1 VKKLIIALSVIIG
14 VLLIL
19 FFVAGYFLGNVPIAS
34 KLLGTNK
41 AKNLGVVV
49 SIDNAYSGIKDIN
62 SPLTPQAVKDIL
74 NNPASYTK
82 LKTTLTSDEASSLLA
97 IGDVPNF
104 PLRTAQIKFGPN
116 GSFQTSGVIN
126 TEELQKALKQGGVSS
141 GTIDKVMG
149 YVKTVKYI
157 NFYAEGTLSITNN
170 QITGNIKNAKI
181 GNIGVP
187 DDLLSKIDAGVAST
201 VMNKITQLGYNI
213 RSLTIS
219 EGKVAV
225 DMDRPLGDLNNWLKF
240 VQY

>member
-1 VKKLIIALSVIIG
+1 VKKLIIVLSVIIG
-14 VLLIL
+14 VALIL

-49 SIDNAYSGIKDIN
+49 SMDNAYTGLKDIK
-62 SPLTPQAVKDIL
+62 SPLTPQGVKEIL
-74 NNPASYTK
+74 NNPASYTT
-82 LKTTLTSDEASSLLA
+82 LKTTLTDDEASSLLA
-97 IGDVPNF
+97 LGNVPNF
-104 PLRTAQIKFGPN
+104 PLRLAQIKFGPN
-116 GSFQTSGVIN
+116 GTFQTSGVIA
-126 TEELQKALKQGGVSS
+126 TEELQKALQQAGVSG

-149 YVKTVKYI
+149 YVKNVKYF
-157 NFYAEGTLSITNN
+157 NFYAEGSLSITNN
-170 QITGNIKNAKI
+170 QITGSVSNAKI

-201 VMNKITQLGYNI
+201 VMNKVTQMGYNI

-219 EGKVAV
+219 EGKVDV

>member
-1 VKKLIIALSVIIG
+1 VKKLIIALSIIIG

-34 KLLGTNK
+34 KLLGTDK
-41 AKNLGVVV
+41 AKNLGVVI
-49 SIDNAYSGIKDIN
+49 SMDNAYSGLKDIS
-62 SPLTPQAVKDIL
+62 SPLTPQGVKDII
-74 NNPASYTK
+74 NNPALYTT

-104 PLRTAQIKFGPN
+104 PLRMAQIKFGPN

-126 TEELQKALKQGGVSS
+126 TEELQKALKQSGVSS

-157 NFYAEGTLSITNN
+157 NFYAEGSLSITNN
-170 QITGNIKNAKI
+170 KITGNISNAKI

-187 DDLLSKIDAGVAST
+187 DDLLSKIDAGVASS
-201 VMNKITQLGYNI
+201 VMNKLSQVGYSI

-219 EGKVAV
+219 EGKVDV
-225 DMDRPLGDLNNWLKF
+225 DMDRPLADLNNWLKF

>member
-19 FFVAGYFLGNVPIAS
+19 FFVAGYFLGNIPIAS

-49 SIDNAYSGIKDIN
+49 NMDNAYSGIKDIG
-62 SPLTPQAVKDIL
+62 SPLTPQAVKAIID
-74 NNPASYTK
+74 NPASYTK

-104 PLRTAQIKFGPN
+104 PLRMAQIKFGPN
-116 GSFQTSGVIN
+116 GTFQTSGVVN
-126 TEELQKALKQGGVSS
+126 TEELQKALKQAGVSS
-141 GTIDKVMG
+141 DTVDKVMG
-149 YVKTVKYI
+149 YVNKVKYF

-201 VMNKITQLGYNI
+201 VMSKVTQLGYNI

-219 EGKVAV
+219 EGKVDV

>member
-1 VKKLIIALSVIIG
+1 MKKLVIILSVIIG

-49 SIDNAYSGIKDIN
+49 SMDNAYSGIKDIN
-62 SPLTPQAVKDIL
+62 SPLTPQGVKDIM
-74 NNPASYTK
+74 NNPALYTA

-97 IGDVPNF
+97 LGDVPNF
-104 PLRTAQIKFGPN
+104 PLRMTQIKFGPN
-116 GSFQTSGVIN
+116 GTFQTSGVID
-126 TEELQKALKQGGVSS
+126 TEELQKALKDGGVSS
-141 GTIDKVMG
+141 DTVDKVMG
-149 YVKTVKYI
+149 YVKKVKYI

-170 QITGNIKNAKI
+170 QLTGSIKNAKI

-187 DDLLSKIDAGVAST
+187 DDLLSKIDSGVAGS
-201 VMNKITQLGYNI
+201 VMNKLTQLGYSI
-213 RSLTIS
+213 RSLSIT
-219 EGKVAV
+219 EGKVAL
-225 DMDRPLGDLNNWLKF
+225 DMDRPLADLNHWLKF

>member
-41 AKNLGVVV
+41 ARNLGVVV
-49 SIDNAYSGIKDIN
+49 NLDNAYSGIKDIR
-62 SPLTPQAVKDIL
+62 SPLTPQGVKEIL

-82 LKTTLTSDEASSLLA
+82 LKTTLTSDEASSLMA
-97 IGDVPNF
+97 IGDVPGL
-104 PLRTAQIKFGPN
+104 PVRMAQIKFGPN
-116 GSFQTSGVIN
+116 GTFQTSGVVN
-126 TEELQKALKQGGVSS
+126 TEELQKALKQAGVSND
-141 GTIDKVMG
+141 TVDKVMG
-149 YVKTVKYI
+149 YVNKVKYF
-157 NFYAEGTLSITNN
+157 NFYAEGSLSITNN

-181 GNIGVP
+181 GNISVP
-187 DDLLSKIDAGVAST
+187 ADLLSKIDAGVAST
-201 VMNKITQLGYNI
+201 VMNKVTQLGYNI
-213 RSLTIS
+213 RNLTIS
-219 EGKVAV
+219 EGKVDV

>member
-49 SIDNAYSGIKDIN
+49 NMDNAYSGLKDI
-62 SPLTPQAVKDIL
+62 SCPLTPQGVKDIL
-74 NNPASYTK
+74 NNPASYTTV
-82 LKTTLTSDEASSLLA
+82 KTSLTSDEASSLLA

-104 PLRTAQIKFGPN
+104 PLRMTQIKFGPN
-116 GSFQTSGVIN
+116 GSFQTSGVVS
-126 TEELQKALKQGGVSS
+126 TEELQKALKQAGVSS
-141 GTIDKVMG
+141 DTVDKVMG
-149 YVKTVKYI
+149 YVKKVKYF

-170 QITGNIKNAKI
+170 QLTGNISNAKI

-187 DDLLSKIDAGVAST
+187 DDLLSKIDTGVAST
-201 VMNKITQLGYNI
+201 VMSKLTQRGYSF

-225 DMDRPLGDLNNWLKF
+225 DMDRPLADLNNWLKF

>member
-49 SIDNAYSGIKDIN
+49 SMDNAYSGLRDVN
-62 SPLTPQAVKDIL
+62 CPLTPQGVKDIM
-74 NNPASYTK
+74 NNPASYTT

-97 IGDVPNF
+97 LGDVPNF

-126 TEELQKALKQGGVSS
+126 TEELQKALKQAGVSS
-141 GTIDKVMG
+141 DTVDKVMG
-149 YVKTVKYI
+149 YVNKVKYF
-157 NFYAEGTLSITNN
+157 NFYAEGTVSITNN
-170 QITGNIKNAKI
+170 QLTGNIKNAKI

-187 DDLLSKIDAGVAST
+187 DDLLSKIDAGVASS
-201 VMNKITQLGYNI
+201 VMSALSQRGYSI
-213 RSLTIS
+213 RSLTVS

-225 DMDRPLGDLNNWLKF
+225 DMERPLADLNNWLKF